1 MGIGHGG
8 PMLLKIG
15 EVFGHSVDN
24 FSATANADRSAKNCP
39 FRKARCNKGNNA
51 DPLGICSFSDG
62 AAATVV
68 CPARFQESLRLFA
81 DAGRLAFGPDRK
93 VAAIPE
99 IRVLRVEV
107 PGKPPR
113 RIGKIDYMLAALDEK
128 GTAVDFAALEV
139 QAVYISGKSIR
150 PAFDHFLEKKA
161 LPSFAERRP
170 DFRSSAQKRL
180 MPQLSLK
187 VPVFR
192 RWGKKFFVAVD
203 QTFFDALPAMQTVD
217 HIENSEVTWL
227 VYPFKKY
234 GKLFEMGTPKAVFTL
249 WDEVVAALREG
260 SAPKPGEML
269 AELQANIQRGH
280 VVTTN

>member
-1 MGIGHGG
+1 
-8 PMLLKIG
+8 MLLKIG

-24 FSATANADRSAKNCP
+24 FSVMANADRDLKNCP
-39 FRKARCNKGNNA
+39 FRKARCNKGNNL
-51 DPLGICSFSDG
+51 DPMGICSFSEG
-62 AAATVV
+62 STATVV

-81 DAGRLAFGPDRK
+81 DAGSLAFGPDRK

-99 IRVLRVEV
+99 IRVLRVDV
-107 PGKPPR
+107 PGKPAR
-113 RIGKIDYMLAALDEK
+113 KIGKIDYMLASLDEK
-128 GTAVDFAALEV
+128 GTAMDFAALEV

-150 PAFDHFLEKKA
+150 PAFDHFLKKKA
-161 LPSFAERRP
+161 LPGLSERRP

-203 QTFFDALPAMQTVD
+203 QTFFDALPAMQTVTD
-217 HIENSEVTWL
+217 IENSEVTWL
-227 VYPFKKY
+227 VYPFKKN
-234 GKLFEMGTPKAVFTL
+234 GKVFEMGFPRVVFTL

-269 AELQANIQRGH
+269 AELQANLQRAH
-280 VVTTN
+280 VVTTH